1 MDDAGELP
9 GYPRVEL
16 HAINA
21 QGFATGFVMNA
32 ESSVLRGVIYA
43 NGRLHDLTSLLDTGA
58 YTITEAGAIADTGE
72 IAVTASNDSGVVA
85 AILRPK

>member
-1 MDDAGELP
+1 M
-9 GYPRVEL
+9 
-16 HAINA
+16 
-21 QGFATGFVMNA
+21 
-32 ESSVLRGVIYA
+32 LRGVIYA